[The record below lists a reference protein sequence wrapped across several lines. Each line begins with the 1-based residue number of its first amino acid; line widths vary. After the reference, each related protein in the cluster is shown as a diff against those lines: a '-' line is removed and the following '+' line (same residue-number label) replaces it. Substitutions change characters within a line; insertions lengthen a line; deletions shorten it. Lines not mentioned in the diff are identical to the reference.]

1 MKVKIISDSTCDL
14 SPELIE
20 RYDIAITPLSVHC
33 GDQVGHDG
41 VEITPETIYD
51 YVDASGQL
59 PRTSAV
65 NVFDYVREFRSWH
78 QQGYSVVH
86 FCISSDFSSS
96 YQNACM
102 AAADVGDVYVVDSR
116 NLSTGQG
123 LLVLHGAELA
133 AAGHTAEEIQRACTD
148 LAPRVEPSFVI
159 DRLDY
164 LYKGGRCSALSAFGG
179 NLLKLKPCIEV
190 KDGKMTPGKKYR
202 GPIDKVMLQYTQDRL
217 QGRDD
222 INRHRVFITHTRCAP
237 EAVEAVRQKL
247 LELCPDFEEIIETTA
262 GSTVTSHCGPGTLG
276 VLFIR
281 SK

>member
-1 MKVKIISDSTCDL
+1 MKVKITSDSTCDL

-20 RYDIAITPLSVHC
+20 KYDIAITPLSVHC

-102 AAADVGDVYVVDSR
+102 AAA
-116 NLSTGQG
+116 
-123 LLVLHGAELA
+123 
-133 AAGHTAEEIQRACTD
+133 GHTAEEIQRACTD
-148 LAPRVEPSFVI
+148 LAPRVEASFVI